1 MSMMPVS
8 QATPAEEARRPL
20 PLEPVLMKVA
30 GDALLAA
37 TIVNAM
43 TLPDEVGVGP
53 AMLVILLGL
62 AASIAAGII
71 MMRTGHRFLW
81 EVVSTASLGAMAV
94 LLAVNA
100 WPLTSLAIGALA
112 WYRWKRLER
121 LAG

>member
-1 MSMMPVS
+1 MTMTPVT

-37 TIVNAM
+37 TLVNAM

-62 AASIAAGII
+62 AASMTAGII

-81 EVVSTASLGAMAV
+81 EVVSTASLGAMAA

-100 WPLTSLAIGALA
+100 APIASLVVGAVA

-121 LAG
+121 MTG